1 MSPLSE
7 AILQATPSRDSKDG
21 SQANKPKSKP
31 AASAAPKPS
40 LFSDEEED
48 LFGGKSVEQP
58 TVEEKKEVVAESSV
72 TRKPVGGVSLFGG
85 VDLFAGKK
93 PSFTEEKSD
102 VAKVKKEEGTMKYER
117 NFCY

>member
-7 AILQATPSRDSKDG
+7 AILQAAPSRDSKDG
-21 SQANKPKSKP
+21 SQASKPTTTP
-31 AASAAPKPS
+31 AASAAPS

-48 LFGGKSVEQP
+48 LFGGKSVEQR

-102 VAKVKKEEGTMKYER
+102 VEKVKKEEGTMKYER